1 MRCWQVRGPASSFV
15 TMIEPN
21 VELRSPDTEFNASFF
36 KCTPSKND
44 VNKQMQARGGYEK
57 DDKGRKERRRGG
69 GETKKNQHF
78 YILIE
83 ECWEKNWG

>member
-1 MRCWQVRGPASSFV
+1 
-15 TMIEPN
+15 
-21 VELRSPDTEFNASFF
+21 
-36 KCTPSKND
+36 
-44 VNKQMQARGGYEK
+44 MQARGGYEK

-83 ECWEKNWG
+83 ECWKKTGDEQKRKILEDVNIVVSEILFKMKLNEN